1 MRFSTEPSSDPTL
14 KCSNKLLSNNSNVRP
29 FDISVIVLNPDDR
42 DQIELATRCYRQLY
56 DLRLRP
62 LLDDR
67 SNRTLKD
74 KAALS
79 DFYGIPLKI
88 IIGERESNTNS
99 LTIKTRDSQ
108 WQKTVEYDMSF
119 VEQIYHNT

>member
-1 MRFSTEPSSDPTL
+1 
-14 KCSNKLLSNNSNVRP
+14 LSNNSNVRP